1 MLYCGIV
8 NFDRDLEKP
17 TVKVN
22 IIVMRADATIQIRL
36 QTVKVI
42 TKHFLGH
49 EAQHVPRLLK

>member
-1 MLYCGIV
+1 MVYCRIV